1 LTWNIEQ
8 FFHLPVFERAVEPD
22 DPRVAGQIEKSLAA
36 RYFTQPRVALMVQ
49 RAFIYN
55 PCRRNKRR

>member
-1 LTWNIEQ
+1 M
-8 FFHLPVFERAVEPD
+8 FERAVEPTIRALPGGLKNRSRRAD
-22 DPRVAGQIEKSLAA
+22 FA
-36 RYFTQPRVALMVQ
+36 QPRVALMVQ